1 MSAIE
6 FVVRAS
12 AGNLQRGFVAGE
24 GTNSS
29 LIVQPGADVS
39 LNLSRAQIVSY
50 MRQGNALNI
59 TLIDGRVITIDG
71 FFAPDGRQV
80 ANLFVSSGGALQ
92 QVQLVEGGAGLYYS
106 NYIEVGAG
114 EKWAM
119 GDSLVFD
126 RGTEVMLASG
136 PADDDVGMLAGGLA
150 LPGLFGLPLLGLVGL
165 GAGAAALGGGGSSE
179 DRPRDVID
187 DTEERDPDD
196 DGDDGDSGGDDGDSG
211 GGDDGSGDDD
221 GETGGDGD
229 VRDPD
234 DGGDDDGDVPV
245 DDGDDG
251 DTGGGGDQPDDGDD
265 EDAGGGGGGNGG
277 GGSGGGDNGGGDNG
291 GGGGGNGGGGDGG
304 GGGGDNVGGGGG
316 DHGGGGNGGGG
327 GTPGVVIE
335 IVSGTVDRGHVVNAE
350 DRSTGVVITGTGT
363 VGGTV
368 TVVVNGHTQTTVVDA
383 GGNWSVT
390 FPTSQIPGGT
400 YVTPVEATIQLGDQS
415 SVVRETLSVDTEAF
429 VTFDAHKVGGDGV
442 VNASEAEDGIL
453 LTGRTEPGST
463 VTVVVEGVTYTA
475 TVTAGGSWSVTI
487 PAGSVVGGEYSQTA
501 QVFAEDRHGNP
512 AATSGTYV
520 IDTTTF
526 VTVRTD
532 NVGGDGIVNHVERL
546 QGITITGTA
555 EAGAT
560 VIVYFGSAT
569 RTVLADAN
577 GNWSATYGRSDIPTG
592 ELTVSVTAVATD
604 LAGNTATAFGSV
616 GVDTLVHPF
625 TLNDPV
631 AGDNVINA
639 AEAAGGV
646 VISGTVEAFS
656 TVVVTFGGVDYTVTA
671 GADGLWQVTL
681 PSTAIAAAEFDATI
695 MAHATDV
702 NGNTAIL
709 THGVRVDTIVNRLDM
724 TRPVEGDNIV
734 TRAEALDGITL
745 SGTVEAGSSVMV
757 TFAGTTRAAT
767 VDAQGNWTVDFAH
780 HEIPQGEYTASVTI
794 AATDWVGNT
803 RSITE
808 TFLVDTVP
816 PELPMF
822 ASMTREADAVRGFS
836 TEATSEAIMVQQI
849 NPDGSVSDVV
859 FATSRGPFNG
869 ETNFH
874 LAQPVP
880 NGSHL
885 VLTAT
890 DAVGNATSTLFM
902 LEETLN
908 NTINVTHPGL
918 SGFNIEQIDLQ
929 FAEDSQLTLT
939 VADFEAL
946 AAESNLLT
954 IHGGADDTVTA
965 LGATRT
971 GETRDIS
978 GRSYEVYSFG
988 DNGGTLIIDDTI
1000 NVVT

>member
-24 GTNSS
+24 GANSS

-39 LNLSRAQIVSY
+39 LNLSRAQIVSF

-59 TLIDGRVITIDG
+59 TLIDGRIITIEG
-71 FFAPDGRQV
+71 FFTPDGRQV
-80 ANLFVSSGGALQ
+80 ANLFVSSGGALH

-106 NYIEVGAG
+106 NYIEIGTG
-114 EKWAM
+114 EKWAL

-136 PADDDVGMLAGGLA
+136 PADDEVGMLAGGLA
-150 LPGLFGLPLLGLVGL
+150 LPGLMGLPLLGLLGL

-179 DRPRDVID
+179 ERPKDVID
-187 DTEERDPDD
+187 ETDERDP
-196 DGDDGDSGGDDGDSG
+196 DGDDGDDTDGGGDDGDG
-211 GGDDGSGDDD
+211 GGDDG
-221 GETGGDGD
+221 
-229 VRDPD
+229 
-234 DGGDDDGDVPV
+234 DGGDDAGDGDDNVVIGDDDERDDDRDDGDGDDGV
-245 DDGDDG
+245 DDGDDDAG
-251 DTGGGGDQPDDGDD
+251 DTDDSDSDDRDGDD
-265 EDAGGGGGGNGG
+265 ADDGGNGG
-277 GGSGGGDNGGGDNG
+277 GSGSGGGGGSSS
-291 GGGGGNGGGGDGG
+291 
-304 GGGGDNVGGGGG
+304 
-316 DHGGGGNGGGG
+316 
-327 GTPGVVIE
+327 VVIE
-335 IVSGTVDRGHVVNAE
+335 IVSGTIDRGHVVNAE

-363 VGGTV
+363 VGGAV
-368 TVVVNGHTQTTVVDA
+368 TVVINGHTQTTVVDQS
-383 GGNWSVT
+383 GNWSVT
-390 FPTSQIPGGT
+390 FPPGQVPTGT
-400 YVTPVEATIQLGDQS
+400 YVTPVEATIQLNGQTS
-415 SVVRETLSVDTEAF
+415 IVRETLSVDTEAF
-429 VTFDAHKVGGDGV
+429 VTFDAHRVGGDGV
-442 VNASEAEDGIL
+442 VNAAEAEDGIL

-463 VTVVVEGVTYTA
+463 VTVVVAGVTYTA
-475 TVTAGGSWSVTI
+475 TVTSGGTWTVTI
-487 PAGSVVGGEYSQTA
+487 PAGNVVGGEYSQTA
-501 QVFAEDRHGNP
+501 EVFAVDRHGNP

-569 RTVLADAN
+569 RTVVADSN

-604 LAGNTATAFGSV
+604 LAGNTATAFGTV
-616 GVDTLVHPF
+616 GVDTLVQPF
-625 TLNDPV
+625 TLTTPV

-639 AEAAGGV
+639 AEAADGV
-646 VISGTVEAFS
+646 VISGTVEPFS
-656 TVVVTFGGVDYTVTA
+656 TVVVTFGGVNYTVTA

-681 PSTAIAAAEFDATI
+681 PSSAIAAAEYDATI
-695 MAHATDV
+695 IAHATDV
-702 NGNTAIL
+702 NGNTAVL

-724 TRPVEGDNIV
+724 NRPVEGDNIV
-734 TRAEALDGITL
+734 NRAEALDGITL
-745 SGTVEAGSSVMV
+745 SGTVEAGSTVMV
-757 TFAGTTRAAT
+757 TFAGITRAAS
-767 VDAQGNWTVDFAH
+767 VDSQGNWTVDFAA
-780 HEIPQGEYTASVTI
+780 HEIPQGEYTAAVTI

-808 TFLVDTVP
+808 TFLVDTLP
-816 PELPMF
+816 PDLPMIE
-822 ASMTREADAVRGFS
+822 SMTREVGAVRGFS
-836 TEATSEAIMVQQI
+836 TEATTTPIMVQQI
-849 NPDGSVSDVV
+849 NPDGTVSNVV
-859 FATSRGPFNG
+859 FGTSQNPLNG
-869 ETNFH
+869 EINFH

-885 VLTAT
+885 ILTAT
-890 DAVGNATSTLFM
+890 DAVGNATSTLFV
-902 LEETLN
+902 LEETLT

-929 FAEDSQLTLT
+929 FAEDSLLTLT
-939 VADFEAL
+939 IADFEAL

-971 GETRDIS
+971 GETRDIG
-978 GRSYEVYSFG
+978 GRTYEVFSFG